1 MEDNHF
7 FYNFEANRTPP
18 SRGKILI
25 SKPFLQ
31 DSNFARSVVLIVDH
45 SEEGSMGL
53 IMNKP
58 SSLKLN
64 ELVKEFKHLDSIPLH
79 KGGPMGNDTLFYLH
93 NLDNITGS
101 LAIGEGL
108 YLNGNFNAIKKYILE
123 GNPIEGHIRFF
134 LGYSGWENKQLKKE
148 IHENTWLINEGDI
161 TNLIKIDVKEMW
173 KNELSKL
180 GGKYEQ
186 WSHFPLIP
194 SLN

>member
-1 MEDNHF
+1 
-7 FYNFEANRTPP
+7 
-18 SRGKILI
+18 
-25 SKPFLQ
+25 
-31 DSNFARSVVLIVDH
+31 
-45 SEEGSMGL
+45 
-53 IMNKP
+53 MNKP

-134 LGYSGWENKQLKKE
+134 LGYSGWENKQLNKE

-173 KNELSKL
+173 KNELSRL